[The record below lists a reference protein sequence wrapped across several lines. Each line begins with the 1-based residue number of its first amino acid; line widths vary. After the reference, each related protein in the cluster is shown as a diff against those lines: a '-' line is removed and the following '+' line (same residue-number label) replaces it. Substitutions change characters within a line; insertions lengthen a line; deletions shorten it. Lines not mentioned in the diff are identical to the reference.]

1 MNNNRKLLLLLFIL
15 CQSCSQSIVMT
26 SVIPEPLVAKIENF
40 NIAVIYDDNIKNY
53 QFENINSAS
62 EEATIKIDF
71 ANSQVNLFNKILQSF
86 FPGLIELPNNN
97 SEMLSNVDLYMEPQ
111 LDAFEFLSPEES
123 RNDKYAVWLKYKI
136 DIFDNKK
143 TLLSSW
149 HITGYGEQDT
159 LSFGRNESL
168 TKAIDLALRDTGVNL
183 AIQIEDD
190 FDKLVKLISTD
201 S

>member
-1 MNNNRKLLLLLFIL
+1 MNINYKLLLLLIVL
-15 CQSCSQSIVMT
+15 CQSCTQAIVINT
-26 SVIPEPLVAKIENF
+26 VVPEPLVEKIENF
-40 NIAVIYDDNIKNY
+40 NLAVIYKDNIQNY
-53 QFENINSAS
+53 QYENINSESSACCEINFS
-62 EEATIKIDF
+62 D
-71 ANSQVNLFNKILQSF
+71 SQLNLFRRIFQSF
-86 FPGLIELPNNN
+86 FPRLIELTNNN

-159 LSFGRNESL
+159 GSFGGNESL

>member
-1 MNNNRKLLLLLFIL
+1 MNINHKLLLLLVVL
-15 CQSCSQSIVMT
+15 CQSCTQSIVINT
-26 SVIPEPLVAKIENF
+26 TVPEPLVEKIENF
-40 NIAVIYDDNIKNY
+40 NLAVIYEDNIQNY
-53 QFENINSAS
+53 QYENINSKSSACC
-62 EEATIKIDF
+62 EIDF
-71 ANSQVNLFNKILQSF
+71 SDSQLNLFRKILQSF

-136 DIFDNKK
+136 DIYDNKK

-149 HITGYGEQDT
+149 NITGYGEQNT
-159 LSFGRNESL
+159 GTFGVSESL

-183 AIQIEDD
+183 AIKIEDD
-190 FDKLVKLISTD
+190 FDKLVKLITTD
-201 S
+201 L

>member
-1 MNNNRKLLLLLFIL
+1 MNINHKLLLLLVVL
-15 CQSCSQSIVMT
+15 CQSCTQAIVINT
-26 SVIPEPLVAKIENF
+26 VVPEPLVEKIENF
-40 NIAVIYDDNIKNY
+40 NLAVIYEDNIQNY
-53 QFENINSAS
+53 QYENINSESSACC
-62 EEATIKIDF
+62 EIDF
-71 ANSQVNLFNKILQSF
+71 SDSQLNLFRKILRSF

-136 DIFDNKK
+136 DIYDNKK
-143 TLLSSW
+143 TLLSNW
-149 HITGYGEQDT
+149 YITGYGEQNT
-159 LSFGRNESL
+159 GSFGVSESL

-183 AIQIEDD
+183 AIKIEDD

-201 S
+201 L

>member
-1 MNNNRKLLLLLFIL
+1 VNINHKLLLLLVVL
-15 CQSCSQSIVMT
+15 CQSCTQSIVINT
-26 SVIPEPLVAKIENF
+26 TVPEPLVEKIDNF
-40 NIAVIYDDNIKNY
+40 NLAVIYEDNIQNY
-53 QFENINSAS
+53 QYENINSKSSACC
-62 EEATIKIDF
+62 EIDF
-71 ANSQVNLFNKILQSF
+71 SDSQLNLFRKILQSF

-136 DIFDNKK
+136 DIYDNKK
-143 TLLSSW
+143 TLLSNW
-149 HITGYGEQDT
+149 YITGYGEQNT
-159 LSFGRNESL
+159 GSFGVSESL

-183 AIQIEDD
+183 AIKIEDD

-201 S
+201 L

>member
-1 MNNNRKLLLLLFIL
+1 MNINHKLLLLLVVL
-15 CQSCSQSIVMT
+15 CQSCTQSIVINT
-26 SVIPEPLVAKIENF
+26 VVPEPLVEKIENF
-40 NIAVIYDDNIKNY
+40 NLAVIYEDNIQNY
-53 QFENINSAS
+53 QYENINSKSSACC
-62 EEATIKIDF
+62 EIDF
-71 ANSQVNLFNKILQSF
+71 SDSQLNLFRKILQSF

-136 DIFDNKK
+136 DIYDNKK
-143 TLLSSW
+143 TLLSNW
-149 HITGYGEQDT
+149 YITGYGEQNT
-159 LSFGRNESL
+159 GSFGVSESL

-183 AIQIEDD
+183 AIKIEDD

-201 S
+201 L

>member
-1 MNNNRKLLLLLFIL
+1 MNINYKLLLLLVVL
-15 CQSCSQSIVMT
+15 CQSCTQAIVINT
-26 SVIPEPLVAKIENF
+26 VVPEPLVEKIENF
-40 NIAVIYDDNIKNY
+40 NLGVIYEDNIQNY
-53 QFENINSAS
+53 QYENINSESSACCEINFS
-62 EEATIKIDF
+62 D
-71 ANSQVNLFNKILQSF
+71 SQLNLFRRIFQSF
-86 FPGLIELPNNN
+86 FPRLIELTNNN

-159 LSFGRNESL
+159 GSFGGNESL

>member
-1 MNNNRKLLLLLFIL
+1 MNINYKLLLLLVVL
-15 CQSCSQSIVMT
+15 CQSCTQSIVINT
-26 SVIPEPLVAKIENF
+26 TVPEPLVEKIEHF
-40 NIAVIYDDNIKNY
+40 NLAVIYEDNIQNY
-53 QFENINSAS
+53 QYENINSESSACC
-62 EEATIKIDF
+62 EIDF
-71 ANSQVNLFNKILQSF
+71 SDSQLNLFRKILQSF
-86 FPGLIELPNNN
+86 FPGLIELPDNN

-111 LDAFEFLSPEES
+111 LDAFEFLSPEAS
-123 RNDKYAVWLKYKI
+123 RNDQYAVWLKYKI

-149 HITGYGEQDT
+149 NITGYGEQDT
-159 LSFGRNESL
+159 GSFGGNESL

>member
-1 MNNNRKLLLLLFIL
+1 MNINHKLLLLLVVL
-15 CQSCSQSIVMT
+15 CQSCTQSIVINT
-26 SVIPEPLVAKIENF
+26 TVPEPLVEKIENF
-40 NIAVIYDDNIKNY
+40 NIAVIYEDNIQNY
-53 QFENINSAS
+53 QYENINSKSSACC
-62 EEATIKIDF
+62 EIDF
-71 ANSQVNLFNKILQSF
+71 SDSQLNLFRKILQSF

-136 DIFDNKK
+136 DIYDNKK
-143 TLLSSW
+143 TLLSNW
-149 HITGYGEQDT
+149 YITGYGEQST
-159 LSFGRNESL
+159 GSFGVSESL

-183 AIQIEDD
+183 AIKIEDD

-201 S
+201 L

>member
-1 MNNNRKLLLLLFIL
+1 MNINHKLLLLLIVL
-15 CQSCSQSIVMT
+15 CQSCTQAIVINT
-26 SVIPEPLVAKIENF
+26 VVPEPLVEKIENF
-40 NIAVIYDDNIKNY
+40 NLAVIYEDNIQNY
-53 QFENINSAS
+53 QYENINSKSSACC
-62 EEATIKIDF
+62 EIDF
-71 ANSQVNLFNKILQSF
+71 SDSQLNLFRKILQSF

-136 DIFDNKK
+136 DIYDNKK
-143 TLLSSW
+143 TLLSNW
-149 HITGYGEQDT
+149 YITGYGEQST
-159 LSFGRNESL
+159 GSFGVSESL

-183 AIQIEDD
+183 AIKIEDD

-201 S
+201 L